1 MARCLDCSKRLWPGQ
16 GQIVWW
22 ISKRSPLCASC
33 YEAAQASRQALLRME
48 GTGGLHSTSHLRQP
62 AVNEVFG

>member
-1 MARCLDCSKRLWPGQ
+1 MKRCLDCAKRLLPGQ

-22 ISKRSPLCASC
+22 MSKVSPVCDACA
-33 YEAAQASRQALLRME
+33 EAAQASRQALLLME

-62 AVNEVFG
+62 AVKDVIV

>member
-16 GQIVWW
+16 GKIVWW
-22 ISKRSPLCASC
+22 LSKDRPVCGSC
-33 YEAAQASRQALLRME
+33 YEAAQASRLLLTIE

-62 AVNEVFG
+62 AVNEVLG